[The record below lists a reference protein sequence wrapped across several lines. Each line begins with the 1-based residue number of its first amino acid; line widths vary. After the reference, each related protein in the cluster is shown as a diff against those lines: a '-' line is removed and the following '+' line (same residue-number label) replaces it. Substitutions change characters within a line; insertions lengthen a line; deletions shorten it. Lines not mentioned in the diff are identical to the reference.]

1 MRHAN
6 QGLELWYGTPDAPA
20 PAGTT
25 EGRDQIQI
33 VLGVQPATSASV
45 RYRVNG
51 GSPLVEPA
59 IRITTD
65 YARNVQYFRAA
76 LRALR
81 PGDFVEYIP
90 IATCAGRRV
99 PDPLTATTFPCSFT
113 VAPLASSPAPVRSP
127 STPGPARRDAIQLDF
142 LASAQLRLT
151 RPPAMIGPTPAG
163 YVVNLPPA
171 EGTLSGPAFRAT
183 LKTLGE
189 HEMLVRADGIGL
201 LDVAATI
208 ETADDALI
216 SVRYAALVELGKDG
230 AELVKNGQWPSIA
243 PVRSAPRLLTGD
255 RRYEWLNRLQCVE
268 LGTIWPTEL
277 IYTYDLYSIK

>member
-33 VLGVQPATSASV
+33 VLGVQPAQPATSASV

-81 PGDFVEYIP
+81 PGDFVEARADKDVLIVMSNCPQFYN
-90 IATCAGRRV
+90 
-99 PDPLTATTFPCSFT
+99 PCS
-113 VAPLASSPAPVRSP
+113 
-127 STPGPARRDAIQLDF
+127 GWN
-142 LASAQLRLT
+142 
-151 RPPAMIGPTPAG
+151 PTPI
-163 YVVNLPPA
+163 
-171 EGTLSGPAFRAT
+171 R
-183 LKTLGE
+183 
-189 HEMLVRADGIGL
+189 
-201 LDVAATI
+201 
-208 ETADDALI
+208 LI
-216 SVRYAALVELGKDG
+216 VWR
-230 AELVKNGQWPSIA
+230 
-243 PVRSAPRLLTGD
+243 
-255 RRYEWLNRLQCVE
+255 
-268 LGTIWPTEL
+268 PT
-277 IYTYDLYSIK
+277 